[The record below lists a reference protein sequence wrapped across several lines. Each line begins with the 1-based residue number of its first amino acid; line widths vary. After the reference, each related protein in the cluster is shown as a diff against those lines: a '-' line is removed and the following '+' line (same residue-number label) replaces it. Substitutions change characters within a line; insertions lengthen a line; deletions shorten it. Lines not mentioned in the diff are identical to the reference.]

1 MRFDT
6 ALVTF
11 FLALTLLIAVTPL
24 WFPLSAS
31 GPTLHSPSTFRPW
44 WAAWVLGWGSLAVLT
59 TAGLPYGVPQVFR
72 FLILFVVP
80 VVLGTVLMCLVPAV
94 RTAAQAIPL
103 LSLVRWQQYRIVG
116 GFFLVGAA
124 MGHVSMPF
132 ALIAGVGDVAVGLAA
147 ILTAH
152 RMQQVPERAA
162 ALAKRHAWLGMADFT
177 MAVGTALLTK
187 AQIGWPYSLIPLF
200 LVPIA
205 ILGHVV
211 TLQRKHI

>member
-1 MRFDT
+1 MTIEF
-6 ALVTF
+6 ALIAV

-24 WFPLSAS
+24 WFPLSAE
-31 GPTLHSPSTFRPW
+31 GHTQHKPSMFRPW
-44 WAAWVLGWGSLAVLT
+44 WAAWVLGWGSLALLT

-72 FLILFVVP
+72 FLVLFVAP
-80 VVLGTVLMCLVPAV
+80 VVLGTVLLFLVPSV
-94 RTAAQAIPL
+94 RAAAQAIPL

-147 ILTAH
+147 ILTAR
-152 RMQQVPERAA
+152 RMQQTPERAA

-177 MAVGTALLTK
+177 IAVGTALLTK

-211 TLQRKHI
+211 TLQRKAT